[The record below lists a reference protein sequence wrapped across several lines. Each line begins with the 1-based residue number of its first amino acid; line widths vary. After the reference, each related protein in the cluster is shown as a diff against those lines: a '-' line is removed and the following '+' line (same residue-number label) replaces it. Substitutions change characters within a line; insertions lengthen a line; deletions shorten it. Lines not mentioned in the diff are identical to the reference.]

1 MEALL
6 DWVQANVWGPDGP
19 RLKGCVGPAV
29 ADEAENR
36 NLSVSGYAVAPF
48 LDGVLE
54 LFLQQALK
62 FLPPIRNC

>member
-6 DWVQANVWGPDGP
+6 DWVQANVWGPDSP
-19 RLKGCVGPAV
+19 RLKG
-29 ADEAENR
+29 R

-54 LFLQQALK
+54 LFLQQ
-62 FLPPIRNC
+62 FLIGGRNFKAC